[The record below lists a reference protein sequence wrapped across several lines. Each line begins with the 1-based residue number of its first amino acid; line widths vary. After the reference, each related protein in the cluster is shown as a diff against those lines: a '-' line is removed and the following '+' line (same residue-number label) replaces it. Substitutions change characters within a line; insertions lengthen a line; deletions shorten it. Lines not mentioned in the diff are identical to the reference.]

1 MKTTTILGYSAIAVA
16 FVTVASSLLS
26 STNAFAFSF
35 GTGGSLSNSL
45 SQAINQA
52 QSATQS
58 SSITSSGSTTGSG
71 TNVAILSQNNTGSLT
86 GTQSFQ

>member
-35 GTGGSLSNSL
+35 GNSGSLSNL
-45 SQAINQA
+45 ANQAITQT
-52 QSATQS
+52 QTATQNS
-58 SSITSSGSTTGSG
+58 HITSGQNTLDSG
-71 TNVAILSQNNTGSLT
+71 NNIAILNQTNSGNLGLGQT
-86 GTQSFQ
+86 FQ

>member
-35 GTGGSLSNSL
+35 GDFGKLTNSA
-45 SQAINQA
+45 SQAITQT
-52 QSATQS
+52 QTGTQS
-58 SSITSSGSTTGSG
+58 SSITSGTTTNSGNNGLALIQS
-71 TNVAILSQNNTGSLT
+71 NTGNLT
-86 GTQSFQ
+86 LGQGFQ